1 MPWYKTGSVKATNNS
16 NAIIG
21 TGTAF
26 IANARVGDAFR
37 GPDGAW
43 YEVSN
48 IASDTALSIS
58 PNYQG
63 STVAAGGYA
72 LAPMQGYVK
81 DLADQVR
88 GIIQQWGTALANL
101 GTVSTENVVPVAKG
115 GTGGTNQAAARSG
128 LGLKSAAVAD
138 ILGGVTQEGGVPTGA
153 IFQRGSNANGEFCLM
168 ADGTAICTYL
178 QLSMSAAANTDIAV
192 NWQFPCVFAVAP
204 AVLVAL
210 RGPASTNTFTIN
222 KLQAAPSS
230 VTAAAITGNFS
241 AAQNYFITLTAI
253 GRWF

>member
-1 MPWYKTGSVKATNNS
+1 M
-16 NAIIG
+16 
-21 TGTAF
+21 
-26 IANARVGDAFR
+26 
-37 GPDGAW
+37 
-43 YEVSN
+43 
-48 IASDTALSIS
+48 
-58 PNYQG
+58 
-63 STVAAGGYA
+63 
-72 LAPMQGYVK
+72 
-81 DLADQVR
+81 
-88 GIIQQWGTALANL
+88 
-101 GTVSTENVVPVAKG
+101 
-115 GTGGTNQAAARSG
+115 
-128 LGLKSAAVAD
+128 AD
-138 ILGGVTQEGGVPTGA
+138 ILGGVTQVGGVPTGA

-178 QLSMSAAANTDIAV
+178 QLSMSAAANTDIAA

-210 RGPASTNTFTIN
+210 RGPAATNNFTIN